1 MKNMSLMAL
10 VFVLLLVLGACSNDS
25 NTSVLSKETNSNSN
39 SQESV
44 FSSDDMNAVRHL
56 IEEVLNVYEEEQQN
70 FTSSEDDEVNEKV
83 ENMITERIGES
94 IPGRDI
100 SVSIAADH
108 DNTSG
113 KDDFVEDPNDCREE
127 TDGMISEVYER
138 GCKLNLVF
146 DKSKVLLAEWKEVN
160 YPIIN
165 VTALIIPF
173 KYEGKDTIDTEFVFA
188 KTIDGEVQ
196 LLSGLGLRVLNLE
209 NEEEDAVEEK
219 QNGETRTIDRISKYK
234 FR

>member
-25 NTSVLSKETNSNSN
+25 NTSILSKETNSNSN
-39 SQESV
+39 EKV
-44 FSSDDMNAVRHL
+44 FSSDDMNAARHL
-56 IEEVLNVYEEEQQN
+56 IDEVLTVYEEEQQN
-70 FTSSEDDEVNEKV
+70 FTSSEDDEVNDKV
-83 ENMITERIGES
+83 ENMIIERIGES
-94 IPGRDI
+94 IPDRDV
-100 SVSIAADH
+100 SVGIADDH

-146 DKSKVLLAEWKEVN
+146 DKSKVLLDEWKEVN
-160 YPIIN
+160 YPTIN

-196 LLSGLGLRVLNLE
+196 LLRGLGLRVMNLE

-219 QNGETRTIDRISKYK
+219 QNGETKTIDKISEYK